1 MPPPGGPVDT
11 TPPEV
16 VEIVPNAGTINIATD
31 TKIAVLFSEQMNR
44 KTVEDAIFISPLPS
58 EQVFYKWK
66 RKSLKIEF
74 GDTLKKDRTYVLTI
88 GAKSSDLRN
97 NNMKDSFSIAFS
109 TGDHIDEGQIAG
121 HVYAQSGVEGT
132 LVCAYSLID
141 SMDVDPTKILADYYT
156 QCNQQGGYQLLYVA
170 PGKYRLFAIRDRNGN
185 RKYSRGIDALGV
197 TISDVNLTQA
207 EKFIKEVNFQLAV
220 EDTIQPIIKSVYA
233 IDQSNIIVRFNEPL
247 AEFDESK
254 PQKYFEIVSETSPD
268 MILNIL
274 SGYTNALDP
283 SNINLTTEKQ
293 SAISYKLTAK
303 NLFDRANNPLD
314 SLANVAVFEGRIEPD
329 TIRPTIAFRSIAD
342 SSTGLSLDQEI
353 RFAFSEAIDQASFEN
368 SFVVTESDTNIVTGS
383 FNWKNPADVYFLP
396 DSALKSL
403 TPYNIYLTI
412 DAIIDRSGN
421 SLADSTDTLYF
432 RTLNKDTLSAIGGE
446 IIDRNERASGKIFLT
461 AKSEENSYQI
471 VLDKPGAYRYENI
484 LPGIY
489 TINGFRDADSNGVY
503 TYGQAIPFKPA
514 ERFFFYPDSIKVRS
528 RWPNDGNDI
537 VFK

>member
-16 VEIVPNAGTINIATD
+16 VEIVPNAGTINIATH

-396 DSALKSL
+396 DNILKSL

>member
-396 DSALKSL
+396 DNILKSL